1 MIIGLIFN
9 PITGWILSLI
19 KLFNDCKSSLII
31 SSPLLRYNSSRPT
44 FLKKDWSTGG
54 MIYILMQPDE
64 SPDSCVAI
72 KHLAAIGECLFDL
85 SLDGPRLRPELFGSR
100 SNMSHE
106 RNYHSF
112 VGKVACG
119 RWSIATCRKY
129 FWGILF
135 YWICDC
141 SAIKEVLEYD
151 GSIHR
156 LKRWAQ
162 ELLAY
167 NFFVFI
173 VRIKWWRM
181 LIIYVVTSTLSSI
194 DILSTHLL
202 PKISCHDPL
211 LTTSIFFHVVL
222 THVMFHKLIFP
233 WYQHCIHYS
242 HSFGALSL
250 PNLVLFQSV
259 IFTHHITSSIII
271 VYSSSTN
278 WFRLVIFWLRC

>member
-1 MIIGLIFN
+1 MH
-9 PITGWILSLI
+9 S
-19 KLFNDCKSSLII
+19 
-31 SSPLLRYNSSRPT
+31 
-44 FLKKDWSTGG
+44 
-54 MIYILMQPDE
+54 DE
-64 SPDSCVAI
+64 SPASCVAI

-85 SLDGPRLRPELFGSR
+85 SLDGPRLRPVLFGSR
-100 SNMSHE
+100 SNISHE

-112 VGKVACG
+112 VGKVACE

-167 NFFVFI
+167 KFVCI
-173 VRIKWWRM
+173 HRPNKMMKDVDSICRHIDP
-181 LIIYVVTSTLSSI
+181 LIHRYLVNASTSK
-194 DILSTHLL
+194 DILSR
-202 PKISCHDPL
+202 SFAYNFD
-211 LTTSIFFHVVL
+211 FFHVVL

-233 WYQHCIHYS
+233 
-242 HSFGALSL
+242 
-250 PNLVLFQSV
+250 
-259 IFTHHITSSIII
+259 
-271 VYSSSTN
+271 
-278 WFRLVIFWLRC
+278 